1 MTKTLAELE
10 TEVRQLKD
18 DSPGCVMY
26 FWQVAVTLAVTY
38 LMLRDQ
44 AFIDWL
50 VRMDILLKR

>member
-26 FWQVAVTLAVTY
+26 LWNTAMTLAVTY

-50 VRMDILLKR
+50 ARMGILLKR